1 MLLAPSFLKTM
12 QYLTIEEL
20 KKQMNID
27 PDFNDDN
34 EYLEMVGSAAE
45 DMTAAML
52 DCPLTLIE
60 AENGEIPATIRHA
73 MRMIADYFYA
83 KFRGSSD
90 ADMEIPIAYTT
101 MLKLYRKYN

>member
-1 MLLAPSFLKTM
+1 MLLLPFFSDTM
-12 QYLTIEEL
+12 KYLTIEEL

-45 DMTAAML
+45 DMTAALMDCSL
-52 DCPLTLIE
+52 DILV
-60 AENGEIPATIRHA
+60 AENGDLPATVRHA
-73 MRMIADYFYA
+73 MRMISDYFYA

-90 ADMEIPIAYTT
+90 TDMEIPTAYFT
-101 MLKLYRKYN
+101 MLKLYRKYK

>member
-1 MLLAPSFLKTM
+1 MK
-12 QYLTIEEL
+12 YLTIDEL

-34 EYLEMVGSAAE
+34 EYLEQVGSAAE
-45 DMTAAML
+45 DMTEALLDTKLDML
-52 DCPLTLIE
+52 V
-60 AENGEIPATIRHA
+60 AEKGSIPGTVRHA

-90 ADMEIPIAYTT
+90 TDMEIPAAYFT
-101 MLKLYRKYN
+101 MLKLYRNFK